1 MRLRML
7 LAGGAATIAALG
19 LTTAPSGAADQESTG
34 LKFGRSALAWDCPQ
48 GYVCFYSGADGTGA
62 WCGSEVSIA
71 NSGCGARRSFFN
83 NGYASPGQDHVRVYN
98 SANYTGAMHGCLH
111 YGWAEGRGNF
121 AGAVNIGSYR
131 WGGEC

>member
-7 LAGGAATIAALG
+7 LAGGAATVAALG
-19 LTTAPSGAADQESTG
+19 LMTAPSSAAHQESTG
-34 LKFGRSALAWDCPQ
+34 LQFGRSAQAWECPQ
-48 GYVCFYSGADGTGA
+48 GYVCFYSGADGTGS
-62 WCGSEVSIA
+62 WCRSESSI
-71 NSGCGARRSFFN
+71 SDSSCGTRRSFFN

-98 SANYTGAMHGCLH
+98 NANYSGTMHGCLH